1 VPEAI
6 RVAVGGGS
14 VSALVYPAAPAA
26 RLGVTLILGHGAGAP
41 QSSDFMVG
49 FAEGLA
55 GRGIDVVTFNFPYME
70 QGRRLPD
77 RSDVLEACFRA
88 LIRAARARPDLAGGR
103 LVIGGKSLGGR
114 MASHLGAAGVDGLAG
129 LVFLGYPLHP
139 PGRPEKPRS
148 AHLAR
153 IRAPML
159 FVQGSRDA
167 FGTPEELAPVLAPLG
182 STATVRVVAG
192 GDHSFKVSRG
202 GPIPQEAVFESI
214 QDEIARWVGRLP

>member
-1 VPEAI
+1 
-6 RVAVGGGS
+6 
-14 VSALVYPAAPAA
+14 
-26 RLGVTLILGHGAGAP
+26 
-41 QSSDFMVG
+41 
-49 FAEGLA
+49 
-55 GRGIDVVTFNFPYME
+55 
-70 QGRRLPD
+70 
-77 RSDVLEACFRA
+77 
-88 LIRAARARPDLAGGR
+88 
-103 LVIGGKSLGGR
+103 
-114 MASHLGAAGVDGLAG
+114 MASHLGAAGVDGPAG